1 MINDPPYFKNDC
13 RADLMAG
20 IIEHLACYI
29 QSGRPRSAH
38 LAALLLDRLA
48 GDAALDDALREHCK
62 SLVDVL
68 IEQPGRPAGA
78 CDRAPD
84 LPSRPWLVW
93 ERIEEA
99 L

>member
-1 MINDPPYFKNDC
+1 MMNDLPIFKGDC

-48 GDAALDDALREHCK
+48 RDNALDESLRDQCK
-62 SLVDVL
+62 SLIDVL
-68 IEQPGRPAGA
+68 IEQPGRPSAVL
-78 CDRAPD
+78 DRLTQAPA
-84 LPSRPWLVW
+84 RPWLVW
-93 ERIEEA
+93 ERIEEPV
-99 L
+99 